1 MVKNAIK
8 GVWMFAALNF
18 KSIKGFSSHNSWLP
32 VRQSKPELLSLNL
45 SLVLLLLCA
54 IVLFPKHLS
63 ASETV
68 LNDTRI
74 LIGATAEVGSS
85 DKEGLFGWKASS
97 SVQNTI
103 KSEFGLVQTTSYPAW
118 GVWTGTAQNPKAYNL
133 SDMNRVINWARENN
147 KKTCIHL
154 LCGSGTYFPAW
165 FNSGTWTN
173 DQLEDLLQ
181 SWITEAITTN
191 GNASKVDYWNVVNEA
206 FTWDGKYWPTETEC
220 RWQQLGWEADQSGL
234 TGNAKVYDRHP
245 VYIRKAFEM
254 ARSKTSAKLELRDY
268 YIEFWDNSVKARAF
282 YQLVK
287 HLVNTG
293 VPIDAV
299 GFQGHFRLDRTYDW
313 SKLTTAVAEYKKL
326 GLEVYITEVDYGD
339 TDQIAPAKQSQWSA
353 QLDEAQTKG
362 YHDFAKAAA
371 AGGTDWICLWGVAD
385 NTNSY
390 WRMGQNALL
399 FNEQYQPK
407 AAYTGF
413 HQGIVEGLP
422 PVNTAGSK
430 TGPANSRGIIPKIIG
445 TKIYLNDIN
454 FNRYKIFNMSGK
466 LVDSSETSNNSID
479 IGHVSKGV
487 YVLEIFTKS
496 SGKMTFNINR

>member
-1 MVKNAIK
+1 
-8 GVWMFAALNF
+8 MFVELNF
-18 KSIKGFSSHNSWLP
+18 KTISTIHDFHQ
-32 VRQSKPELLSLNL
+32 VRQYKSKFLSLNL
-45 SLVLLLLCA
+45 SLVLLLSCTIIL
-54 IVLFPKHLS
+54 LTGQLTS
-63 ASETV
+63 SEAT

-85 DKEGLFGWKASS
+85 EKEGLFDWTSAN

-103 KSEFGLVQTTSYPAW
+103 KNEFSLVQTTAYPAW
-118 GVWTGTAQNPKAYNL
+118 GVWTGTAQNPKIFDL
-133 SDMNRVINWARENN
+133 SDMNRVINWAHENG

-173 DQLEDLLQ
+173 EKLEDLLD

-191 GNASKVDYWNVVNEA
+191 NNASKVEYWNVVNEA
-206 FTWDGKYWPTETEC
+206 FTWDGKYWPNETEC

-234 TGNAKVYDRHP
+234 TGSDKVYDQHP
-245 VYIRKAFEM
+245 VYIRKAFQM

-282 YQLVK
+282 YQLVR
-287 HLVNTG
+287 HLINTG

-299 GFQGHFRLDRTYDW
+299 GFQGHFRLDHSYDW

-339 TDQIAPAKQSQWSA
+339 TDHIAQPKQPQWSA
-353 QLDEAQTKG
+353 QMDTIQKKE
-362 YHDFAKAAA
+362 YYNFAKAAVT
-371 AGGTDWICLWGVAD
+371 GGVDWICLWGVAD
-385 NTNSY
+385 NSNEY

-407 AAYTGF
+407 AAYYGF
-413 HQGIVEGLP
+413 YQGIKDGLAI
-422 PVNTAGSK
+422 VKAVDFK
-430 TGPANSRGIIPKIIG
+430 TKVRSFEHIVPKITG
-445 TKIYLNDIN
+445 TKIYLDDIM
-454 FNRYKIFNMSGK
+454 FNRCNLFDISGK
-466 LVDSSETSNNSID
+466 RIKTANSHRNWID
-479 IGHVSKGV
+479 IRHISEGV
-487 YVLEIFTKS
+487 YFLEILTKTSERKVFTIS
-496 SGKMTFNINR
+496 R